1 MRIGNNLQKYLLI
14 GIVMLGFAIVG
25 VVSVLLMNVAL
36 ADSDEEVTPANGER
50 LISLHD
56 RGVERNILTKAHTVR
71 EALEAAEVEIAEGQD
86 VVEPGLDEELVAT
99 KYNINIYRARPV
111 TIVDGSKRQRVTT
124 AHQTPKQ
131 IAEVAGIKLYP
142 EDTVETRSGDDLL
155 VNGADTVIEIDRA
168 NPVMLTLYGK
178 QTEVRT
184 HAETVGDMLEEKDI
198 TLGEDDTLS
207 VSEDTPIAKGMS
219 IEIWRDGKQTVTVEE
234 EIDFEVE
241 KVQDAN
247 REVGYREVK
256 EAGVKGKKNVTYEIE
271 MKNGQ
276 EVSRKEIAS
285 VTTTEPKKQVETV
298 GTKLNLPAGGHEA
311 WMAAAGISSSDY
323 GYVNAIFSQESGWNP
338 GATNPSGYYGLGQ
351 TSLSRLTS
359 ACGATWAS
367 DPVCQIGVFNG
378 YAVSRYGSW
387 QGAYD
392 FKFTQGNGWW

>member
-142 EDTVETRSGDDLL
+142 EDTVLCRQLL
-155 VNGADTVIEIDRA
+155 
-168 NPVMLTLYGK
+168 
-178 QTEVRT
+178 Q
-184 HAETVGDMLEEKDI
+184 
-198 TLGEDDTLS
+198 
-207 VSEDTPIAKGMS
+207 
-219 IEIWRDGKQTVTVEE
+219 
-234 EIDFEVE
+234 
-241 KVQDAN
+241 
-247 REVGYREVK
+247 
-256 EAGVKGKKNVTYEIE
+256 
-271 MKNGQ
+271 
-276 EVSRKEIAS
+276 
-285 VTTTEPKKQVETV
+285 
-298 GTKLNLPAGGHEA
+298 
-311 WMAAAGISSSDY
+311 
-323 GYVNAIFSQESGWNP
+323 
-338 GATNPSGYYGLGQ
+338 
-351 TSLSRLTS
+351 S
-359 ACGATWAS
+359 ALAS
-367 DPVCQIGVFNG
+367 DAP
-378 YAVSRYGSW
+378 
-387 QGAYD
+387 
-392 FKFTQGNGWW
+392 